1 MPRKSQ
7 AVKDAEADI
16 KAKEAEMKP
25 LRKRAKAGEKKIEKL
40 KATLAKQATKH
51 KAEAEKIRTKA
62 KAFHEKADAM
72 QAKKMA
78 KYYGM
83 LDHAKH
89 LDMLAH
95 AKERAS
101 KAKVDD
107 MEKFKDE
114 INEHAKRIDEIK
126 ASMKTK
132 KGEAKAEAP
141 MAEEMKEEKI
151 EIVVP
156 EMKKKEFP
164 AKALEG
170 LRKVEAE
177 TKERNVSRKAQMVK
191 GSKEAMEFGQRMKE
205 AKKAKKAPEKKMT
218 RVEMIRASEKKEVDT
233 SKAGEIPD
241 DIKDFK
247 KGLKGKFS
255 KEAIEKAFEQAKGK
269 AVSVSKLNKT
279 VDLLEKALKRDEKE
293 SKEAPTDERRKFAKE
308 SLPGIKLNIEA
319 TKAMIDFIENA

>member
-16 KAKEAEMKP
+16 KAKEAEVKP
-25 LRKRAKAGEKKIEKL
+25 LRKRAKAGEKKIEKV
-40 KATLAKQATKH
+40 KAKLAKEATKH
-51 KAEAEKIRTKA
+51 KAEAEKIRVRA
-62 KAFHEKADAM
+62 KAFHEKADAV
-72 QAKKMA
+72 QAKKMT
-78 KYYGM
+78 KYYAM

-101 KAKVDD
+101 KSKIDD
-107 MEKFKDE
+107 MEKHQGE
-114 INEHAKRIDEIK
+114 IAEHMKRIAEIK

-141 MAEEMKEEKI
+141 KVEEMKEEKI

-156 EMKKKEFP
+156 EMKKKEAKVFP
-164 AKALEG
+164 GLEG

-177 TKERNVSRKAQMVK
+177 TKQRNVERRAGRMVK
-191 GSKEAMEFGQRMKE
+191 GSEEAKAFGERMKE
-205 AKKAKKAPEKKMT
+205 AREAKKAPEQKMLT
-218 RVEMIRASEKKEVDT
+218 ANEKKEVDT
-233 SKAGEIPD
+233 SKAGKIPD

-247 KGLKGKFS
+247 KGLKGKFP
-255 KEAIEKAFEQAKGK
+255 KEVIETAFEQAKGR

-279 VDLLEKALKRDEKE
+279 IDLLEKALERDTAD
-293 SKEAPTDERRKFAKE
+293 SKKAPTDEERKFAKE
-308 SLPGIKLNIEA
+308 SLPGTKLKIEA
-319 TKAMIDFIENA
+319 IKAMIDFIENA